1 MKNVVL
7 LFLFFVCL
15 NIFPQGVKV
24 KEVKETVSGSDAFHA
39 PMDENGHPCGLVKV
53 LTTIGDLTFE
63 GNVKGVVEN
72 KTNEYH
78 VFLSRGSDM
87 LIIKRSHI
95 LPLTIKFK
103 DYGIDQIASKAT
115 YCIILKEEK
124 MNATKNGVIVN
135 VRPPQAKVRV
145 DEILIENENGDGSYQ
160 LVLPKGD
167 HVLKFEEKGYRP
179 SVQVI
184 KTGKGTQTLNI
195 ELESLLAD
203 LEISCKMST
212 AEIWI
217 DDELKGTGA
226 WQGRLPAGTYKIT
239 AKQKGFSSETKEITI
254 EEKSSRSL
262 VLPMLERAEGRVV
275 VITDPQGSRVSID
288 GKGNYPSGQPFK
300 VQTGQHTVIAKLPFG
315 YKDGKKEIEVGEEGI
330 DSVFIVIEP
339 MNSTY
344 ALAFHGDVEK
354 QLQLANECQE
364 KAIYND
370 NDSIERNYW
379 YDQVLANITKLDNS
393 VFLSEYKSLQLHYG
407 EADKELKV
415 LLHRIKIGGKWD
427 DFEKGSVFSDIANC
441 YERLHNYQEAIKW
454 RKQAVE
460 IAGKGSLYLSYKNL
474 AQAYEKA
481 CDKSQAVIWYKK
493 AASEWDDINNR
504 DSWGWATLEL
514 ADAYLR
520 LGYNKDAAEIYRHFI
535 QKSPN
540 DINVNEWKNKL
551 QQTGY

>member
-15 NIFPQGVKV
+15 NIFPQGAKV

-344 ALAFHGDVEK
+344 ALAFHGDAEK

-481 CDKSQAVIWYKK
+481 SDKSQAVIWYKK

-520 LGYNKDAAEIYRHFI
+520 LGYNKDAAEIYRYFI
-535 QKSPN
+535 QKYPN
-540 DINVNEWKNKL
+540 DKSVNEWKNKL
-551 QQTGY
+551 RQTGH